1 MTNVPIPREASIS
14 KRIEIVLRDNAQTA
28 VIVDGVDITYWIAAD
43 GFHGVDVKPNM
54 EPRLRVT
61 LTAGEFSFRDE
72 RRQP

>member
-1 MTNVPIPREASIS
+1 MTNVPIPPEASIS

-28 VIVDGVDITYWIAAD
+28 VIVDGIDITHWIASD

-54 EPRLRVT
+54 EPRLSVT
-61 LTAGEFSFRDE
+61 LTASEFSFRDE